1 MFYQKKNNVLVPLT
15 GSTLYAETPIG
26 TVIASFLAV
35 APSGYIK
42 ADDTVYTKAQYPELY
57 ERIPDVF
64 KDTTNETFTIDLREV
79 ALKGIGLSSLTSNHY
94 SNTGLTLGEFIEDR
108 LQNHTH
114 SIDAALRVSYG
125 YSTSNR
131 VPTTGGG
138 NYSLPST
145 TGSSS
150 EVFFTNTNSVSSSYR
165 RGDTTEVKSVGVN
178 YFVKAKHVALPID
191 IMDAIS
197 EEYVSNDEYYGYTI
211 TSGTV
216 SSSSTTLTEKINFT
230 ATKNGTLYL
239 TITSGSANIAAC
251 QISIDGNVVNY
262 DLTGTFPY
270 KKGMTIS
277 VSMRQTGSATTTY
290 KYTRIE

>member
-1 MFYQKKNNVLVPLT
+1 MLYQKKNNQLEPLT

-42 ADDTVYTKAQYPELY
+42 ADGTVYTKAQYPELY

-108 LQNHTH
+108 NKSH
-114 SIDAALRVSYG
+114 SHNISSVEFGEVDGTYSDRDNSYVFRG
-125 YSTSNR
+125 AKY
-131 VPTTGGG
+131 
-138 NYSLPST
+138 
-145 TGSSS
+145 TGSLWWKTPSGGVTTSS
-150 EVFFTNTNSVSSSYR
+150 GGATN
-165 RGDTTEVKSVGVN
+165 EVKSVGVN

-251 QISIDGNVVNY
+251 QISIDGNIVNY

>member
-1 MFYQKKNNVLVPLT
+1 MLYQKKNNTLEPLT
-15 GSTLYAETPIG
+15 GSTLYADLPIG
-26 TVIASFLAV
+26 TVIASFLAI

-79 ALKGIGLSSLTSNHY
+79 ALKGIGLSSLTTDHY
-94 SNTGLTLGEFIEDR
+94 SSTGLTLGEFIEDR
-108 LQNHTH
+108 NKNHRHQLTRTVYQYGYTSTDGFNHTG
-114 SIDAALRVSYG
+114 SGNFTYSNTGGQDNQVSYE
-125 YSTSNR
+125 
-131 VPTTGGG
+131 GGA
-138 NYSLPST
+138 
-145 TGSSS
+145 
-150 EVFFTNTNSVSSSYR
+150 TN
-165 RGDTTEVKSVGVN
+165 EVKSVGVN
-178 YFVKAKHVALPID
+178 YFIKAKHVALPID

-230 ATKNGTLYL
+230 ATKNGTLFL